1 MKYGLIGYPLVHSF
15 SKSLH
20 NKLGNN
26 EYELFELKKDDL
38 NNFFMEK
45 NFLGINVTIPYKQD
59 VIKYLD
65 CIDDDAKNINAVN
78 TIKNV
83 EGKLFGYNT
92 DNLGFESMLKY
103 YEVNV
108 SDKNVLILGTGATSE
123 TVSYVLNKLKS
134 KNIYKQNRAK
144 DIYKCQFDKMT
155 NKLNLSK
162 DKLDDISREKLYHNI
177 DIIINTTPNGMYP
190 HMSDDLLINLDDFMN
205 LEAAVDVVYN
215 PLRTKLLQKA
225 EDKNIKIASGL
236 YMLVA
241 QGYYANDIFFSEKIN
256 QNPLSSLSK
265 IYNEILWE
273 KQNIVLIGMPSCG
286 KSTIGKL
293 LSKELNKKYIDT
305 DAEIEKT
312 INMQIADYIN
322 QNGEQKFREIE
333 KQIMLEVSKYNGVI
347 ISTGGGV
354 ILDNENVENLKYN
367 GKLFFINRS
376 VEKLKA
382 TNSRPLTSTVEKL
395 KQIFDVR
402 LALYKK
408 AADYEID
415 GDLELDDKLE
425 IIKNILINK

>member
-92 DNLGFESMLKY
+92 DSLGFESMLKY

-134 KNIYKQNRAK
+134 KNINKQNRAK
-144 DIYKCQFDKMT
+144 DIYKCLFDKIT

-162 DKLDDISREKLYHNI
+162 YKLDDISREKLYHNI

-205 LEAAVDVVYN
+205 LEAVVDVVYN

-241 QGYYANDIFFSEKIN
+241 QGYYANDVFFSEKTN
-256 QNPLSSLSK
+256 QNSLSSLSK

-312 INMQIADYIN
+312 INMPIADYIN

-333 KQIMLEVSKYNGVI
+333 KQIVLEVSKYNGVI

-395 KQIFDVR
+395 KQIFDAR